1 MSLFCLLW
9 TPLYYLFWRSLSP
22 AGASGTGGILA
33 LLLGS
38 LFALFKFLLGALV
51 APGGFGFSRWLSGWV
66 DLVSLPVLL
75 PLAVCLGLAG
85 LRLISGPVDFTG
97 FALLWIIPMGALR
110 AVNWAALGDPILL
123 VLTPL
128 LWTALGGGLPFLG
141 ALIARGP
148 GLSRIFTI
156 PAILALPFLTATAYW
171 AFFCQNLDWG
181 IPLLALS
188 LTPLV
193 LSCIAALRGR

>member
-22 AGASGTGGILA
+22 AGASGAGGILA

-38 LFALFKFLLGALV
+38 LFALFKFFFGAIIL
-51 APGGFGFSRWLSGWV
+51 PGGFGFSRWLSGCV
-66 DLVSLPVLL
+66 DLVTLPVLL
-75 PLAVCLGLAG
+75 PLAICLGLAG
-85 LRLISGPVDFTG
+85 LRVISGTVDFTG

-128 LWTALGGGLPFLG
+128 LWTALGEGIPFLG
-141 ALIARGP
+141 ALAARGSR
-148 GLSRIFTI
+148 LSRILAL
-156 PAILALPFLTATAYW
+156 PAVLALPFLATTTYW
-171 AFFCQNLDWG
+171 AFFCQNLVWG
-181 IPLLALS
+181 IPLLVLS
-188 LTPLV
+188 LAPLAF
-193 LSCIAALRGR
+193 SRAAALRSS